1 MIIMAISNL
10 VPRLPDQVLWT
21 NAKPAT
27 AALRSKSP
35 EKVFDD
41 DDDDD
46 DDDNGD
52 GDDDN
57 QHYHHDA

>member
-35 EKVFDD
+35 EKKVYDD

-46 DDDNGD
+46 DGD